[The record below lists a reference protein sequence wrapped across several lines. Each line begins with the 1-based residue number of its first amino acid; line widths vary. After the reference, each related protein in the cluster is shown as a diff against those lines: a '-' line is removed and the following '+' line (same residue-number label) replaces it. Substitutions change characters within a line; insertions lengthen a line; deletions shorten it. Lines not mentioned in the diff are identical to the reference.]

1 MEGDS
6 KNKRF
11 ASDMLTLEKGTY
23 ELKVYAKNSVGKG
36 KIRLGYILLN
46 SDGTPVSDNGYVYL
60 IDVAEVADTWT
71 AYTATINLESESPV
85 SIFVVNSKS
94 GSNNNFVID
103 QISLIKH

>member
-1 MEGDS
+1 M
-6 KNKRF
+6 
-11 ASDMLTLEKGTY
+11 
-23 ELKVYAKNSVGKG
+23 
-36 KIRLGYILLN
+36 
-46 SDGTPVSDNGYVYL
+46 
-60 IDVAEVADTWT
+60 AEVADTWT